1 MKTYAIWDKPMT
13 GQLATTLLALSKNED
28 MQKFLEDVMTEKE
41 IEEIAARL
49 EAAKML
55 SEGKKYTEII
65 STTKLSSRTIARI
78 ATWLKDGSGGYKVA
92 LDLINAH
99 HTHQPTMRLI
109 E

>member
-1 MKTYAIWDKPMT
+1 MEIYNIWDKLMT
-13 GQLATTLLALSKNED
+13 GQLVTTLLALSKTED

-55 SEGKKYTEII
+55 SEGIKYTEII

-78 ATWLKDGSGGYKVA
+78 ATWLKDGSGGYKDA
-92 LDLINAH
+92 LDLINTH
-99 HTHQPTMRLI
+99 HTYQPTMRLI